1 MSALCRF
8 LVPPVCGTL
17 GAGKS
22 WTICTTQIG
31 IHTNNTGEWMSTT
44 EKHTPVGNDVT
55 QGQTLDGGWLR
66 KERERVALGRRK
78 LGDHLGLSEVVL
90 TRVETRKLPIPSAW
104 LPTLLTL
111 GFRIPGETAQTTTV
125 GEVLEKQTE
134 MAPKAEHVVNT
145 QNDPNIVNVAVPS
158 TEPQQEDS
166 KASPE
171 PEQKDLL
178 PKSDAEPPNGVADVQ
193 PKGGAVAPAQETV
206 VSSGE
211 QEGARGAKAMEPG
224 FFCGKWLGE
233 RLSHITLSKE
243 AVCRALGCTLTELRL
258 LVDLDLRLPHRFI
271 SPFKRLSIVTNAE
284 SLQAV
289 TLPSVIRYDGIWL
302 SRQRGLLGMSKEE
315 LAEHLQISAADLGYI
330 EAKVLPLPVGWP
342 EQLDAL
348 RKEHGL
354 KSHKSLSEQGRRG
367 PGRRWNSGRPIGDH
381 GGTPSASSSASSS
394 APAAPRPYRRRMQ
407 NADTSF
413 GESIV
418 EQRVT
423 FGKRIGASPHEVL
436 VMIAQDLLAAKEHV
450 GFGYDALQAAAK
462 LLLQKTS

>member
-1 MSALCRF
+1 
-8 LVPPVCGTL
+8 
-17 GAGKS
+17 
-22 WTICTTQIG
+22 
-31 IHTNNTGEWMSTT
+31 MSTT

-111 GFRIPGETAQTTTV
+111 GFRIPGETAQTTSETAQTTTV

-171 PEQKDLL
+171 LEQKDIL
-178 PKSDAEPPNGVADVQ
+178 PKSDAEPQNGVADVQ
-193 PKGGAVAPAQETV
+193 PKGGAVTPAQETV